1 MIRMFRKPY
10 HNFFFLLLMLLLHEQ
25 VFTQSL
31 KKIYIA
37 NDEHT
42 DYMWTGNEQ
51 QYDSVFLKML
61 DYYLAAIDSTKNNPP
76 HLQARFNC
84 DGTWWL
90 RTYEKFRSPQ
100 EFEKLIAAIRS
111 GHISCPMNMLVST
124 YGAQP
129 AEAVIRGMMYAGTLS
144 RKYNIAFPI
153 AVSMENQ
160 TQPLGLSSLWAG
172 SGAKYSWKGICGC
185 ASRISNNSLAKRNHQ
200 LYHYMG
206 LDSSSVLMKWYSFAN
221 NNMSM
226 GGYAEL
232 RHQSKSIDRVAEISK
247 NINALDQLMAD
258 QSATSKYPY
267 RVAGGFG
274 YGWDDL
280 DTYVSN
286 EFINAA
292 RLNSNTE
299 RKVIVSNQ
307 QDFFE
312 DIEKTYSDIPS
323 ETISYGNEWDTYCAS
338 MNETTARVRRAVGL
352 LRTAESLT
360 SVLKDKT
367 FYYSPE
373 ITAARNTAFESLG
386 LYWEHDWTADGPV
399 TRDQRADWQEKI
411 ENNITTYSELLYQQS
426 AANLANE
433 ISKGNGNVF
442 YVFNP
447 LGWIRSDYADIRYS
461 GTDDFRIIDITTSEE
476 IAAQKVIKNNN
487 SFIRIWAKDIPAV
500 GYRLFEIKKK
510 VSKKLPGAAKFKNGT
525 LQSSAYKIRI
535 TKSGAI
541 TSWID
546 LATKKELV
554 KKVNNR
560 YLNDAGFTLINEG
573 EELIVENEGP
583 VSTTVKAV
591 SSHPFKHTTRIT
603 VFKNNRRIEIEDSI
617 LQNFRDL
624 KTWAYS
630 FNFNKPVTRHEE
642 LSAVLTAAT
651 ASNGGHYA
659 DRNARYDWLTMN
671 QFVNMSE
678 GNQNITLS
686 NIDCSFFKLGE
697 SRFDSLAS
705 SSSQINALAGG
716 QTDKLEPDNP
726 ADTSYLGIYA
736 QNGQTQFRFQFAL
749 TADAGN
755 FNPTTAMQFAL
766 EHQHPFVTGFAKG
779 TEPSSAPTAFSLLN
793 ISDPDLLLWSIK
805 PAEDGPGQGLIV
817 RVRNMSGN
825 RKNPLIKL
833 NNPIQSA
840 WQVTHIENT
849 IGGLPVQHTTVQ
861 PAIKGLQ
868 MISLKIIP
876 ANN

>member
-1 MIRMFRKPY
+1 
-10 HNFFFLLLMLLLHEQ
+10 
-25 VFTQSL
+25 
-31 KKIYIA
+31 
-37 NDEHT
+37 
-42 DYMWTGNEQ
+42 MWTGNEQ

-61 DYYLAAIDSTKNNPP
+61 DYYLVAINSTKNNPP

-84 DGTWWL
+84 DGTYWL

-100 EFEKLIAAIRS
+100 DFDKLIAAIRS
-111 GHISCPMNMLVST
+111 GHISCPMNTLVST

-144 RKYNIAFPI
+144 RKHGIDFPMAI
-153 AVSMENQ
+153 SMENQ

-185 ASRISNNSLAKRNHQ
+185 ASRIANKSLAKRNHQ
-200 LYHYMG
+200 LYHYTG
-206 LDSSSVLMKWYSFAN
+206 LDSSSVLMKWYSFVN
-221 NNMSM
+221 NTSL

-232 RHQSKSIDRVAEISK
+232 RHQSKTIDRVADMSK
-247 NINALDQLMAD
+247 NISVLDQLMAD
-258 QSATSKYPY
+258 QSAASEYPY
-267 RVAGGFG
+267 RIAGGFG

-280 DTYVSN
+280 DTYVAD
-286 EFINAA
+286 EFIAA
-292 RLNSNTE
+292 AKMNSSSE

-307 QDFFE
+307 HDFFE
-312 DIEKTYSDIPS
+312 DIEKNYRDIPS
-323 ETISYGNEWDTYCAS
+323 EIISYGNEWDTYCAS
-338 MNETTARVRRAVGL
+338 MNETTARVRRAVVL
-352 LRTAESLT
+352 LRTAEALT
-360 SVLKDKT
+360 SVLKNKA

-399 TRDQRADWQEKI
+399 TREARAAWQDKI
-411 ENNITTYSELLYQQS
+411 EKNITTYSELLQKES
-426 AANLANE
+426 AEQLANQ
-433 ISKGNGNVF
+433 IQKGNGNLF

-447 LGWIRSDYADIRYS
+447 LGWIRSDYADVPYS
-461 GTDDFRIIDITTSEE
+461 STDNFSIIDITTGDE
-476 IAAQKVIKNNN
+476 ITAQKIIKNNQD
-487 SFIRIWAKDIPAV
+487 FIRIWAKDIPAV
-500 GYRLFEIKKK
+500 GYRIFEIRKGA
-510 VSKKLPGAAKFKNGT
+510 SKKQRNAAMFKNGT
-525 LQSSAYKIRI
+525 LKSSAYKIRI
-535 TKSGAI
+535 TRSGAI

-560 YLNDAGFTLINEG
+560 FLNDAGFTLIDEG
-573 EELIVENEGP
+573 DQLMIENEGP

-591 SSHPFKHTTRIT
+591 SSQPFKHTTRIT

-617 LQNFRDL
+617 RQNFRDL

-630 FNFNKPVTRHEE
+630 FNFNRPVTRHEE

-651 ASNGGHYA
+651 ASQGGHYA
-659 DRNARYDWLTMN
+659 DNNARYDWLTMN

-716 QTDKLEPDNP
+716 QTDKINP
-726 ADTSYLGIYA
+726 SNLSDTSYLGIYA
-736 QNGQTQFRFQFAL
+736 QNGQTAFRYQFAL
-749 TADAGN
+749 TADAAN
-755 FNPTTAMQFAL
+755 FNPATAMQFAL

-779 TEPSSAPTAFSLLN
+779 GDQTSSPTVFSLLN
-793 ISDPDLLLWSIK
+793 IADPDLLLWGIK
-805 PAEDGPGQGLIV
+805 PAEDDPAQGLII
-817 RVRNMSGN
+817 RVRNMNGK
-825 RKNPLIKL
+825 RKNPVIQFTD
-833 NNPIQSA
+833 PIQSA
-840 WQVTHIENT
+840 WQVTHIENN
-849 IGGLPVQHTTVQ
+849 IASLPIQHKTVQ
-861 PAIKGLQ
+861 PAIKGFQ

-876 ANN
+876 AKN